1 MLLFSL
7 LYCWFY
13 WYGSTAGYINCVELR
28 AQNSKT
34 VDGESSES
42 SLERPLGEEMEPS
55 SAGGI
60 FFCREE
66 SVFEHTEG

>member
-7 LYCWFY
+7 LYCWLY

-34 VDGESSES
+34 VDGESSV
-42 SLERPLGEEMEPS
+42 ERPLGEEIEPS
-55 SAGGI
+55 SAGGVLLLWVS
-60 FFCREE
+60 FE
-66 SVFEHTEG
+66 SPVWPCAR

>member
-13 WYGSTAGYINCVELR
+13 WYGYTAGFIGTELR

-34 VDGESSES
+34 VDGES
-42 SLERPLGEEMEPS
+42 LVERPLGEEMEPS
-55 SAGGI
+55 SAGAFLLFWG
-60 FFCREE
+60 E